1 MKRYRNRLQ
10 RVLDVRRIQ
19 EERAR
24 AQLQRA
30 NNAETLARQVAE
42 AKRERYREHQPLVGP
57 VAFVHH
63 NIDRSLYELRAL
75 AVLEADERIVEA
87 HAQVEQRLG
96 EWAAAAQK
104 VEALERLDGRRRVE
118 HAVEADRAEAR
129 ELDDMVTGRAGRAE
143 REDDQR

>member
-24 AQLQRA
+24 AALQQA

-42 AKRERYREHQPLVGP
+42 TKRMRYREHQPVIGP
-57 VAFVHH
+57 VPFIHH
-63 NIDRSLYELRAL
+63 NVDRSLHELRAL
-75 AVLEADERIVEA
+75 AVLEAEERIVEA
-87 HAQVEQRLG
+87 HVQVARRMG
-96 EWAAAAQK
+96 EWTQAAQK

-118 HAVEADRAEAR
+118 HAVEAERAEAQ
-129 ELDDMVTGRAGRAE
+129 ELDDMVTGRAGR
-143 REDDQR
+143 RDHEDDPR